1 MESIGIVLNT
11 LAANM
16 QTEAL
21 LAQSQLLTG
30 ELQSQQEELEENQR
44 SSRATG
50 HDAATFGRPAALP
63 TGRVARQ
70 ERRAGR
76 KANLL
81 SWQNKQ
87 VEAKNQEVERAKE
100 MLEEKAEQLALTSK
114 YKSSSANMSHELR
127 TPLNSLLILSQA
139 AGRQRATRNL
149 TGKQLEFSQT
159 IHRSGTDLLA
169 LINEILDLAKIE
181 SGTVSVDVAPV
192 SLRRPAGLLA
202 SALFDQVAERA
213 NCSLK
218 IDLASDRAADT

>member
-30 ELQSQQEELEENQR
+30 ELQSQQDELKKTNDRLEQQATTLQRSEDLLRTQQEELRGKNEE
-44 SSRATG
+44 
-50 HDAATFGRPAALP
+50 L
-63 TGRVARQ
+63 V
-70 ERRAGR
+70 E

-114 YKSSSANMSHELR
+114 YKSEFLANMSHELR
-127 TPLNSLLILSQA
+127 TPLNSLLILSKLLADNADSESQRQADRVRADHPSRRHRA
-139 AGRQRATRNL
+139 AGADQRHPRPVEDRVRHGDARRRHACSSPRSPTTCSAASSRSRATR
-149 TGKQLEFSQT
+149 T
-159 IHRSGTDLLA
+159 
-169 LINEILDLAKIE
+169 
-181 SGTVSVDVAPV
+181 
-192 SLRRPAGLLA
+192 
-202 SALFDQVAERA
+202 
-213 NCSLK
+213 
-218 IDLASDRAADT
+218 